1 MSSICNISH
10 LQWNKFKLVD
20 LFNYERGTRLTKNDR
35 TEGKIPLVT
44 AGEYNQ
50 GVKEHISNENQKI
63 FKNAITIDMFCNCF
77 VHIEDFCCDD
87 NVLVLT
93 AKQNISKRAMQFIS
107 TIINKDKEKWGY
119 IKQYRQN
126 SLEKH
131 SIFLPCNKDNM
142 LDFDFMESF
151 ISAVQKEVIKSVVLW
166 SEKRIQAAKQSIL

>member
-1 MSSICNISH
+1 MSSICNTSY

-35 TEGKIPLVT
+35 TEGEYPLIT